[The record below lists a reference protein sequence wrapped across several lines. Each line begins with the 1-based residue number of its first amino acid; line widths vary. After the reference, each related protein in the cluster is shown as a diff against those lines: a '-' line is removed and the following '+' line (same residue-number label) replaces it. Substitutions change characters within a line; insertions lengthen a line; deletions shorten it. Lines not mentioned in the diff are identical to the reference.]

1 MFFVNVLST
10 LANKK
15 QDATLAHYAGYTE
28 EEIEPVFK
36 LMVDYLA
43 RPVTHEAFFKKYASK
58 KFLKGKK
65 FLSYQL
71 AYSYTIIASILTRQW
86 AKKHAA
92 GLGVDVSLP
101 LDMSSR

>member
-1 MFFVNVLST
+1 
-10 LANKK
+10 
-15 QDATLAHYAGYTE
+15 LAHYAGYTE

-58 KFLKGKK
+58 KFLKGKQ
-65 FLSYQL
+65 FLSYYL
-71 AYSYTIIASILTRQW
+71 VYAYKVTASILTRQW

-101 LDMSSR
+101 LDITSR